1 MTLGGLLY
9 AAYSLLT
16 MIALPYTDNS
26 SNIIDVILSFSISLQ
41 MLMTTSLGFG
51 DALGADDHERTD
63 SRTTAPAPWL
73 LGAVVLGSAAAMLMT
88 LQRIFIAVPRIK
100 AVLPS
105 AILPISFEERA
116 QMTGILLQECS
127 ARALKGIVE
136 AWTTSSGSASS
147 EA

>member
-1 MTLGGLLY
+1 MSRGTLGFGTKNFRIMLVSLKDLLLVMSPAIFPDAVTSMTLGGLLY

-41 MLMTTSLGFG
+41 MLMTTSLGFA

-73 LGAVVLGSAAAMLMT
+73 LGAVVLGSAALHANL
-88 LQRIFIAVPRIK
+88 
-100 AVLPS
+100 
-105 AILPISFEERA
+105 
-116 QMTGILLQECS
+116 
-127 ARALKGIVE
+127 
-136 AWTTSSGSASS
+136 
-147 EA
+147 